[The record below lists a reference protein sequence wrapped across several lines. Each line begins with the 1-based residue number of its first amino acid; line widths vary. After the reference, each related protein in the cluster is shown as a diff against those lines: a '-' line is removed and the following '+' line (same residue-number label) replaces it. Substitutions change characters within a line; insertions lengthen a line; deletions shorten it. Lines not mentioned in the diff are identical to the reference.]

1 MEIRRL
7 TAADAQAYWALR
19 LRGLRDHPE
28 AFTSSWE
35 EDRALPAAAGEARLA
50 SPDQLF
56 WGAFEDGSLCGI
68 VGLELLRRAKERHKG
83 RVIGMYVAA
92 ERAGRGLGGA
102 LLAALLAH
110 APQAGLTDLV
120 LTVSEGNGAALH
132 IYRRAGF
139 HAFGTEPR
147 ALCVL
152 GRPVAKVHM
161 HMELAAA
168 NRQGV
173 P

>member
-1 MEIRRL
+1 MDIRRL
-7 TAADAQAYWALR
+7 TVADAPAYWALR
-19 LRGLRDHPE
+19 LRGLHDHPE

-35 EDRALPAAAGEARLA
+35 DDRALPCKAGEARLA

-56 WGAFEDGSLCGI
+56 WGAFEDGTLRGI

-92 ERAGRGLGGA
+92 ESAGRGLGAA

-110 APQAGLTDLV
+110 AQQARLTDLV
-120 LTVSEGNGAALH
+120 LTVSEGNDAALH
-132 IYRRAGF
+132 VYRRAGF
-139 HAFGTEPR
+139 LVFGTEPR
-147 ALCVL
+147 AVCVL
-152 GRPVAKVHM
+152 GRPVAKLHM
-161 HMELAAA
+161 HVELAAA
-168 NRQGV
+168 NRQGA